1 MKKILLIYPGGKNIG
16 DISMPL
22 PLLLL
27 AKPLIDNGYEVRA
40 LDSRVEDY
48 EKLNYED
55 FLYAGIST
63 LSSNQLSYA
72 LEISRYI
79 RRKFPELPL
88 IWGGPHPTLVPE
100 QTAKSKLVDLVVRGE
115 GEETLLELTEKIEK
129 GENWESVKGITFE
142 KEDKIISN
150 PPRKFLDIDNV
161 THLPYHLL
169 KPDAYPKLKYTFE
182 YFSSKGCPHNCGF
195 CSNVA
200 NSGRTWRAKS
210 PEVIIVELEQIVKT
224 IRPERIHFVDANFFV
239 DKKRVER
246 ICQLLIEKNW
256 PVTFDAMCR
265 CDYMDGYDD
274 SFMEL
279 LRDAKFNELW
289 LGAESGSKRVLEFI
303 EKGITPKQVINARQK
318 CVRYGIRPIFSF
330 IIGIP
335 TETKEEFAKSLELYD
350 KILSMDPYAVINGI
364 FVFTPFPG
372 APLTKFVKIR
382 YNYQQPKSLEEW
394 KSWQFSSTNYAV
406 WIDKKT
412 QSQYETVS
420 AISRFNYARQLM
432 GIWPAKE
439 RRKRVGSFSLVLISQ
454 ILLFIFGIMAVLRWK
469 FRFFK
474 YGIEWKLWTMI
485 LERFKGNK

>member
-1 MKKILLIYPGGKNIG
+1 MKRILLIYPGGKNIG

-48 EKLNYED
+48 KKLNYED

-129 GENWESVKGITFE
+129 GENWESVKGITFK

-182 YFSSKGCPHNCGF
+182 YFSSR
-195 CSNVA
+195 V
-200 NSGRTWRAKS
+200 S
-210 PEVIIVELEQIVKT
+210 P
-224 IRPERIHFVDANFFV
+224 
-239 DKKRVER
+239 
-246 ICQLLIEKNW
+246 QLW
-256 PVTFDAMCR
+256 
-265 CDYMDGYDD
+265 
-274 SFMEL
+274 
-279 LRDAKFNELW
+279 
-289 LGAESGSKRVLEFI
+289 
-303 EKGITPKQVINARQK
+303 
-318 CVRYGIRPIFSF
+318 
-330 IIGIP
+330 
-335 TETKEEFAKSLELYD
+335 
-350 KILSMDPYAVINGI
+350 IL
-364 FVFTPFPG
+364 
-372 APLTKFVKIR
+372 
-382 YNYQQPKSLEEW
+382 
-394 KSWQFSSTNYAV
+394 
-406 WIDKKT
+406 
-412 QSQYETVS
+412 
-420 AISRFNYARQLM
+420 
-432 GIWPAKE
+432 
-439 RRKRVGSFSLVLISQ
+439 
-454 ILLFIFGIMAVLRWK
+454 
-469 FRFFK
+469 
-474 YGIEWKLWTMI
+474 
-485 LERFKGNK
+485 